1 MRKFYF
7 LGTCSTCKRILEDL
21 NLGDDFELRDI
32 KKTPINDHEI
42 KHLRLLSGSYE
53 ALFSKRAIL
62 YKDLGL
68 KEKKL
73 SEESFKN
80 YILEHYT
87 FLKRPI
93 LVLDETIFIGN
104 SAKVIQ
110 AALTSLKN
118 EKEQFCTCF
127 TCSCAAILRRFFY
140 FRK

>member
-7 LGTCSTCKRILEDL
+7 LGTCSTCKRILKQL
-21 NLGDDFELRDI
+21 NLGPKFELRDI
-32 KKTPINDHEI
+32 KKTPINSNEI
-42 KHLRLLSGSYE
+42 KYLRTLAGSYE
-53 ALFSKRAIL
+53 VLFSKRANL
-62 YKDLGL
+62 YKKLGL

-118 EKEQFCTCF
+118 EK
-127 TCSCAAILRRFFY
+127 
-140 FRK
+140 